1 MISGINEFDRLRL
14 PHAKGDIG
22 IILPDEQES
31 KYLVVE
37 PKNFLTRLKERLFG
51 PRQPPIFY
59 LGLRKSP
66 DSVVEIESIRR
77 VQPRDDPS
85 GWTCLNISFRFVEK
99 GGK

>member
-1 MISGINEFDRLRL
+1 MISGINVFDRLRL

-22 IILPDEQES
+22 IILPDEQEP

-37 PKNFLTRLKERLFG
+37 PKNLLARLKERLLG

-59 LGLRKSP
+59 IGIHKSP
-66 DSVVEIESIRR
+66 DSVIEIAAIRR
-77 VQPRDDPS
+77 IQPRDDPT
-85 GWTCLNISFRFVEK
+85 GWTHLYVEFRFVEN